1 MGRAS
6 KWLISFL
13 LGRKDDKGKRKNI
26 SISFEDQGSLVAIP
40 SAIPP
45 ASPFRCIWSSRK
57 PVAASE
63 VRALKGS
70 RSFDSMIATSL
81 AKPSVLYMENQHD
94 KTRVSAVAISKA
106 IEDVAATRIQAAS
119 IVFDLDSVS
128 LQARKALH
136 ALKGLV
142 KLQALVRGHLVRK
155 QATSTLRSMHALM
168 AIQVRARIHRIQM
181 AAEPRLTPKSLL
193 LRYGRFPLEKE
204 FKSAQK
210 VSLSSCTLMLFEL
223 QFLPS
228 CIEINDEQHGTFK
241 SSKAERLEQRDPE
254 NYFEELSKQNY
265 KEFSFTTYNSPR
277 HCPPLKSKPTP
288 ARSSFSSNEYHYMA
302 NTQSSRAK
310 VRSQSEPK
318 QRPASNFKAKGK
330 RRAPAEEMNDT
341 SMQQRENLETGLS
354 NFMDYQGKERT
365 S

>member
-1 MGRAS
+1 MGRAR

-13 LGRKDDKGKRKNI
+13 LGRKDDKGKWKNI
-26 SISFEDQGSLVAIP
+26 SKSFEDQGSLMAIP

-45 ASPFRCIWSSRK
+45 ASPFRCLWSFRK

-70 RSFDSMIATSL
+70 RSFGSMIATSL
-81 AKPSVLYMENQHD
+81 AKPAVLDMENQHD
-94 KTRVSAVAISKA
+94 KTRVSSVAISKA
-106 IEDVAATRIQAAS
+106 IEDVAATRIQAAFRS
-119 IVFDLDSVS
+119 YL
-128 LQARKALH
+128 ARKALH

-142 KLQALVRGHLVRK
+142 KLQALVRGQLVRK
-155 QATSTLRSMHALM
+155 QATSTLGSMHALM

-181 AAEPRLTPKSLL
+181 AAEPRLNPKSLL

-204 FKSAQK
+204 FKRAQK
-210 VSLSSCTLMLFEL
+210 
-223 QFLPS
+223 
-228 CIEINDEQHGTFK
+228 DEQHGTFK
-241 SSKAERLEQRDPE
+241 SSKVETLEQRDPK

-277 HCPPLKSKPTP
+277 H
-288 ARSSFSSNEYHYMA
+288 F
-302 NTQSSRAK
+302 SRAK

-341 SMQQRENLETGLS
+341 SMQQRENRETGLS
-354 NFMDYQGKERT
+354 NFMDYHGKERT

>member
-13 LGRKDDKGKRKNI
+13 LGRKDDKGERKNI
-26 SISFEDQGSLVAIP
+26 SISFEDQGSLMAIP

-45 ASPFRCIWSSRK
+45 ASPFKCLWSFRK

-70 RSFDSMIATSL
+70 RSFNSMTATSL
-81 AKPSVLYMENQHD
+81 AKPAVLDMENQHD

-106 IEDVAATRIQAAS
+106 IEDVAATRIQAAFRS
-119 IVFDLDSVS
+119 YL
-128 LQARKALH
+128 ARKALH

-193 LRYGRFPLEKE
+193 LRYGRFPLEKGL
-204 FKSAQK
+204 KRAQK
-210 VSLSSCTLMLFEL
+210 
-223 QFLPS
+223 
-228 CIEINDEQHGTFK
+228 DEQHGTFK
-241 SSKAERLEQRDPE
+241 SSKAERLEQRDPK

-265 KEFSFTTYNSPR
+265 REFSFTTYNSPR

-288 ARSSFSSNEYHYMA
+288 ARSSFSSSEYHYMA

-318 QRPASNFKAKGK
+318 QRPVSNFKAKGK

-341 SMQQRENLETGLS
+341 SMQQRENRETGLS